1 MKAFRAK
8 VFKTYDFEG
17 PWRASFGE
25 PEQNFKAIVYGD
37 SGNGKT
43 DFVVQLAKY
52 LARFGK
58 VYYNSFEEGESLT
71 LQQAF
76 DRHDMWAME
85 GKVILGDREPFDL
98 VIRRMKSRNSPRFC
112 IIDSLDYMRLTVE
125 DYKRFVDE
133 LPHKSIIIISW
144 SAGKL
149 PKSQAAKDIE
159 YMVDV
164 KIRVHEYKAY
174 MKCRF
179 GGNAPFIIW
188 PEFWE
193 RKAEAAREAAEN
205 QHAPARKTKST
216 PAKPASSPTLFAPA
230 AAPPEPDPPEP
241 DDDLADFFAS
251 SNLY

>member
-1 MKAFRAK
+1 MKAFKNK

-25 PEQNFKAIVYGD
+25 PEQNFSAIVYGD

-52 LARFGK
+52 LANFGK

-76 DRHDMWAME
+76 NRHDMWSME
-85 GKVILGDREPFDL
+85 GKVLLGDREDFDL
-98 VIRRMKSRNSPRFC
+98 VMRRMSRKRAPRFC
-112 IIDSLDYMRLTVE
+112 IIDSLDYMRLTV
-125 DYKRFVDE
+125 DQYKRFVNE

-144 SAGKL
+144 SAGKN

-164 KIRVHEYKAY
+164 KVRVHEYKAY
-174 MKCRF
+174 MRCRF
-179 GGNAPFIIW
+179 GGNEPFIIW
-188 PEFWE
+188 PQYWE
-193 RKAEAAREAAEN
+193 DKAAAAEVDAGN
-205 QHAPARKTKST
+205 APKESRKTKSAKPLPPAPQASLFT
-216 PAKPASSPTLFAPA
+216 PAPI
-230 AAPPEPDPPEP
+230 EDHEDEP
-241 DDDLADFFAS
+241 DDELAGFFKGRQS
-251 SNLY
+251 Y